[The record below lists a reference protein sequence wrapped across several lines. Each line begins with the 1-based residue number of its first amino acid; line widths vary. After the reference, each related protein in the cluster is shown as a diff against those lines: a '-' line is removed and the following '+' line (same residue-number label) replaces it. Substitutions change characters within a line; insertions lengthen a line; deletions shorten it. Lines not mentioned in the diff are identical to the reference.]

1 MPLRLVKLQISNFC
15 SRFPF
20 KHPDA
25 IKQIE
30 PSSKT
35 ASVAPYQVLAVS
47 HITWEGCCL
56 HKQKKLTPSLLGFTS
71 NFAGDC
77 KWFLRSAPAPVVYTG
92 TTVVDLVLA
101 EILWLQ
107 IGRKLF
113 VLGWVGGGTIDP
125 VKSLGRSCICPSAL
139 SIRSPDFTNFS
150 PFVRS
155 FVSPSRR
162 RRLSRA
168 VMCC

>member
-1 MPLRLVKLQISNFC
+1 MRLVKLQISNFC
-15 SRFPF
+15 FRFPF

-35 ASVAPYQVLAVS
+35 AYAAPYQGLPVS

-77 KWFLRSAPAPVVYTG
+77 TYSRCYCIPMYTSSAQEYCTSTKPTERTPRPRPNVAM
-92 TTVVDLVLA
+92 
-101 EILWLQ
+101 
-107 IGRKLF
+107 
-113 VLGWVGGGTIDP
+113 
-125 VKSLGRSCICPSAL
+125 LGRVPPKGLIYIYVSIYIDASWPVIIPFTRIMQLYFCSFRGYVSSLISA
-139 SIRSPDFTNFS
+139 
-150 PFVRS
+150 
-155 FVSPSRR
+155 
-162 RRLSRA
+162 
-168 VMCC
+168 

>member
-1 MPLRLVKLQISNFC
+1 MPMRLVKLQISNFC
-15 SRFPF
+15 FRFPF

-35 ASVAPYQVLAVS
+35 AYAAPYQGLPVS

-77 KWFLRSAPAPVVYTG
+77 SSLQRYIAMQSRERYIDTALQRYTRTSMGWLNPNPRTLPAVPESAPAR
-92 TTVVDLVLA
+92 
-101 EILWLQ
+101 IW
-107 IGRKLF
+107 
-113 VLGWVGGGTIDP
+113 
-125 VKSLGRSCICPSAL
+125 
-139 SIRSPDFTNFS
+139 
-150 PFVRS
+150 
-155 FVSPSRR
+155 
-162 RRLSRA
+162 RLKISRA
-168 VMCC
+168 IRRYSFTALPSYGSPKATAASHQMILGQI

>member
-77 KWFLRSAPAPVVYTG
+77 IRTEISQIRIIESRNIYLLLEDRLRRVMPSFRDQEE
-92 TTVVDLVLA
+92 TVRSTCNNIIINQHSVIDSKKF
-101 EILWLQ
+101 Q
-107 IGRKLF
+107 I
-113 VLGWVGGGTIDP
+113 
-125 VKSLGRSCICPSAL
+125 SAL
-139 SIRSPDFTNFS
+139 IVYLHRNHEGGAT
-150 PFVRS
+150 RMQ
-155 FVSPSRR
+155 
-162 RRLSRA
+162 A
-168 VMCC
+168 TY

>member
-1 MPLRLVKLQISNFC
+1 MRLVKLQISNFC
-15 SRFPF
+15 FRFPF

-35 ASVAPYQVLAVS
+35 AYAAPYQGLPVS

-77 KWFLRSAPAPVVYTG
+77 SLLSCALLVTNSTNSHVHILLVQKERKEEFPYTKRVLVAEHTASTLFVIRYLSALRSGSFA
-92 TTVVDLVLA
+92 
-101 EILWLQ
+101 
-107 IGRKLF
+107 LF
-113 VLGWVGGGTIDP
+113 VNNIHCSDNDDNRPL
-125 VKSLGRSCICPSAL
+125 SHQCPHH
-139 SIRSPDFTNFS
+139 RP
-150 PFVRS
+150 
-155 FVSPSRR
+155 
-162 RRLSRA
+162 
-168 VMCC
+168 

>member
-1 MPLRLVKLQISNFC
+1 MPMRLVKLQISNFC
-15 SRFPF
+15 FRFPF

-35 ASVAPYQVLAVS
+35 AYAAPYQGLPVS

-77 KWFLRSAPAPVVYTG
+77 
-92 TTVVDLVLA
+92 TVDSSDGDINQQVLA
-101 EILWLQ
+101 RSQKVQPDRVSRSRLVAALLSEIMGHLKHNACLAVFKEHLLYSTR
-107 IGRKLF
+107 IL
-113 VLGWVGGGTIDP
+113 V
-125 VKSLGRSCICPSAL
+125 SLL
-139 SIRSPDFTNFS
+139 T
-150 PFVRS
+150 VR
-155 FVSPSRR
+155 VRI
-162 RRLSRA
+162 L
-168 VMCC
+168 